1 MAQDRSRK
9 EPILETSSS
18 GMAQP
23 LLLTKL
29 LREGLPPPLW
39 RDLDES
45 GTAIHPLGA
54 GAEEGATLGR
64 TDPILSSPEPS
75 VAATAADAVPAQGTV
90 RAADELGAAGHTP
103 VAETVMAK
111 AAPAAHYQQTDAHW
125 LHRSGPSVTLHPQ
138 NGENDERAAPTPM
151 AEIVREEVW
160 ETAPAAPSAAVPPA
174 FSGENATPLP
184 GTDWDFLKN
193 FEGLLFQEV
202 ERRVAAEL
210 EERLTQYLQTAW
222 KEQVSLA
229 VMRTLAMEGIKLRE
243 GIAADLRQA
252 LPDILQRVL
261 REGLDQALT
270 PDSDP
275 SEP

>member
-9 EPILETSSS
+9 EPILETPSS

-39 RDLDES
+39 RDLDEH
-45 GTAIHPLGA
+45 GRAIHPLGA
-54 GAEEGATLGR
+54 GEEEGAARAALGR
-64 TDPILSSPEPS
+64 SDPVLSPEPGI
-75 VAATAADAVPAQGTV
+75 AARTAEAVLAQDTTTD
-90 RAADELGAAGHTP
+90 ADEAAAVS
-103 VAETVMAK
+103 VAETVAAK
-111 AAPAAHYQQTDAHW
+111 TAPAAYYQQNAAHW
-125 LHRSGPSVTLHPQ
+125 LNRGGPGSTLHPQ
-138 NGENDERAAPTPM
+138 NGEDDARAASTPM
-151 AEIVREEVW
+151 AEIVPEEVW
-160 ETAPAAPSAAVPPA
+160 ETTPAAPSEALAPA
-174 FSGENATPLP
+174 PSGEDAAPLP
-184 GTDWDFLKN
+184 GPDWDFLKN

-210 EERLTQYLQTAW
+210 EEHITQHVQTTW

-243 GIAADLRQA
+243 SIAADLRQA

-261 REGLDQALT
+261 REGLDQVLPPA
-270 PDSDP
+270 SDP
-275 SEP
+275 SES